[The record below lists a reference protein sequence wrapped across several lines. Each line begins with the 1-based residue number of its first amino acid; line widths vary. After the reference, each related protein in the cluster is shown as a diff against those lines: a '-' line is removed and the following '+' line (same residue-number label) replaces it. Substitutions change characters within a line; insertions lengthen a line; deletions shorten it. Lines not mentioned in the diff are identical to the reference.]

1 MNMNKR
7 DIAMGL
13 VAGLAGAALMP
24 VTARSG
30 EAVTEATARAAIMA
44 WLDALASHDPATVA
58 KVLAPEFQIMRSDG
72 SGYDR
77 DSYLGQLPKFNGKP
91 DIRDLA
97 FGANGDLLVARYN
110 LKLAQKIGDKPVQSL
125 APRLSV
131 FRRDG
136 DAWLIA
142 AHANF
147 AQIG

>member
-1 MNMNKR
+1 MNKR
-7 DIAMGL
+7 DVALGL
-13 VAGLAGAALMP
+13 LAGMAGAALIP
-24 VTARSG
+24 AAAQSD
-30 EAVTEATARAAIMA
+30 EAVTEATASAAIMA

-72 SGYDR
+72 SGFDAR
-77 DSYLGQLPKFNGKP
+77 SYLDHLPKFNGKP
-91 DIRDLA
+91 EIRDLA
-97 FGANGDLLVARYN
+97 FGAHGALLVARYT

-131 FRRDG
+131 FRREG